1 MDVMKLLRMWIVLPA
16 IVLWF
21 TPAVAGGV
29 ENVSLQRG
37 GREVHVVGKVL
48 VEAQDGGM
56 LLVARDGNMWII
68 QPEELVRRESDR
80 APFEPLTQDEM
91 AQQLLREMPAGFR
104 IHQTANYVIC
114 YNTTTAY
121 AEWCGGLYERLN
133 RAFFN
138 YWKNRGFE
146 LHDPEFPL
154 VALVFDTQASYL
166 EYSRRDLGTP
176 ATNMIGYYNL
186 QTNRVTMYDLTGVD
200 NLRQNGRRTTTAA
213 HVNQILSQPQAERT
227 VATIVHE
234 ATHQLAYN
242 SGLQTRLAD
251 NPFWVSEGIAVYFET
266 PDLKSSR
273 GWRNIGAVNRFN
285 LFQFRKSLRTRPQ
298 DSLITLLSDDRRFR
312 DAKAAP
318 TAYAEAWALNY
329 YLIRTHRE
337 QYAEYLQRLA
347 QLQPLEQVTPQ
358 QRLAQ
363 FQQVFGDDLHELE
376 ADFLRYMRRVR

>member
-1 MDVMKLLRMWIVLPA
+1 MDFTKLVRPL
-16 IVLWF
+16 
-21 TPAVAGGV
+21 AVPLLLASWLVPLVARGV
-29 ENVSLQRG
+29 ESVSLNRS
-37 GREVHVVGKVL
+37 GREVHLLGKVL
-48 VEAQDGGM
+48 VEAKDGGM
-56 LLVARDGNMWII
+56 LLLARDGNMWII
-68 QPEELVRRESDR
+68 QPEELVRRESDDT
-80 APFEPLTQDEM
+80 PFEPLTQQEM
-91 AQQLLREMPAGFR
+91 AEQLLREMPDGFR

-138 YWKNRGFE
+138 YWENRGFE
-146 LHDPEFPL
+146 LSDPAFPL
-154 VALVFDTQASYL
+154 VALVFDSQASYL

-200 NLRQNGRRTTTAA
+200 NLRQSGRRTTTAA
-213 HVNQILSQPQAERT
+213 HVNQILSQPEAERT

-273 GWRNIGAVNRFN
+273 GWRNVGGVNHFN
-285 LFQFRKSLRTRPQ
+285 LFQFRKSLRNRPE
-298 DSLITLLSDDRRFR
+298 DSLVTLLSSDSRFR
-312 DAKAAP
+312 DSKAA
-318 TAYAEAWALNY
+318 TAAYAEAWALNY

-347 QLQPLEQVTPQ
+347 QLKPLEQVTPE
-358 QRLAQ
+358 QRVAQ
-363 FQQVFGDDLHELE
+363 FQAAFGNDLQQLE
-376 ADFLRYMRRVR
+376 TDFLRYMRRVR

>member
-1 MDVMKLLRMWIVLPA
+1 MTLTRPHLGFVLIIA
-16 IVLWF
+16 WLAC
-21 TPAVAGGV
+21 AVASGV
-29 ENVSLQRG
+29 ERVSLQRD
-37 GREVHVVGKVL
+37 GRELHVVGKVL
-48 VEAQDGGM
+48 VEALDGGM
-56 LLVARDGNMWII
+56 LLIARDGNMWIV
-68 QPEELVRRESDR
+68 QPEELIRRASDT
-80 APFEPLTQDEM
+80 APFEPLTKEEM
-91 AQQLLREMPAGFR
+91 AKQLLQEMPDGFR
-104 IHQTANYVIC
+104 IHETANYVIC
-114 YNTTTAY
+114 YNTTQAY

-138 YWKNRGFE
+138 YWENRGVE
-146 LHDPEFPL
+146 LREPEYPL
-154 VALVFDTQASYL
+154 VALVFDNQASYL

-200 NLRQNGRRTTTAA
+200 DLRQNGRRTTTAS

-273 GWRNIGAVNRFN
+273 GWRNIGSVNRVN
-285 LFQFRKSLRTRPQ
+285 LFQFRKSLRTRPA
-298 DSLITLLSDDRRFR
+298 DSLVTLLSDDSRFR
-312 DAKAAP
+312 DAKLAP

-329 YLIRTHRE
+329 FLIRTQRK

-347 QLQPLEQVTPQ
+347 QLKPLAEVNPEE
-358 QRLAQ
+358 RVARFKQ
-363 FQQVFGDDLHELE
+363 FFGEDLQELE
-376 ADFLRYMRRVR
+376 AEFLRYMRRVR